1 MAASSTLPLT
11 SPQSHAAYSQAHT
24 HTSPIPISTRPY
36 EKHTHTYLRTLT
48 QTHTYIGTH
57 ESFELLE
64 DPRAEKVDA
73 LVAALGLTKVGWIF
87 AHPPREEGFIFSGLE
102 VMLAAMGQLEA
113 ADGVKETP
121 FVTVRVS
128 LAPAEK
134 VEGEEGKEGGPTAPS
149 VAHFDAFQVSLQCME
164 MVAEGAVEPG
174 EEPGSMHVNESFT
187 AIVEGRAAKTV
198 DNNFFLVNVPV
209 GSEESKL
216 FLSQYPKWNRLD
228 ELPDAKAMAA
238 QLSQAGKA
246 GWRFVDL
253 LGDFHL
259 LLFLAEFLDMSEME
273 VVCASVRDK
282 ESVPLGEGHV
292 ALIRAIAGMD

>member
-1 MAASSTLPLT
+1 
-11 SPQSHAAYSQAHT
+11 
-24 HTSPIPISTRPY
+24 
-36 EKHTHTYLRTLT
+36 
-48 QTHTYIGTH
+48 
-57 ESFELLE
+57 
-64 DPRAEKVDA
+64 
-73 LVAALGLTKVGWIF
+73 
-87 AHPPREEGFIFSGLE
+87 
-102 VMLAAMGQLEA
+102 MLAGMGQLEA

-134 VEGEEGKEGGPTAPS
+134 VEGEEAKEGGPTAPS

-164 MVAEGAVEPG
+164 MVAEGAIEPG
-174 EEPGSMHVNESFT
+174 NEPGSMCVNESFT
-187 AIVEGRAAKTV
+187 AIVEGRAAKTI

-216 FLSQYPKWNRLD
+216 FLPKFPKWNRLD

-259 LLFLAEFLDMSEME
+259 LLFLAEFLEMSEME

-282 ESVPLGEGHV
+282 ENVPLGEGHV

>member
-1 MAASSTLPLT
+1 MIKLSLYNPPPT
-11 SPQSHAAYSQAHT
+11 HT
-24 HTSPIPISTRPY
+24 HT
-36 EKHTHTYLRTLT
+36 
-48 QTHTYIGTH
+48 QTGTH
-57 ESFELLE
+57 EGFELLE
-64 DPRAEKVDA
+64 DPRAEKIDA
-73 LVAALGLTKVGWIF
+73 LAAALGLTKVGWIF
-87 AHPPREEGFIFSGLE
+87 AHPPREEGFVFSGLE
-102 VMLAAMGQLEA
+102 IMQAAMGQLEA

-134 VEGEEGKEGGPTAPS
+134 VEGEEAKEGGATAAPT

-174 EEPGSMHVNESFT
+174 DEPGAMRVNESFT
-187 AIVEGRAAKTV
+187 AIVEGRGAKTV

-209 GSEESKL
+209 GSEESKG
-216 FLSQYPKWNRLD
+216 FLHNFPKWNRLD

-259 LLFLAEFLDMSEME
+259 LLFLTEFLEMSEME

>member
-1 MAASSTLPLT
+1 M
-11 SPQSHAAYSQAHT
+11 Q
-24 HTSPIPISTRPY
+24 
-36 EKHTHTYLRTLT
+36 
-48 QTHTYIGTH
+48 
-57 ESFELLE
+57 
-64 DPRAEKVDA
+64 
-73 LVAALGLTKVGWIF
+73 
-87 AHPPREEGFIFSGLE
+87 
-102 VMLAAMGQLEA
+102 AAMGQLEA

-128 LAPAEK
+128 LAAAEK
-134 VEGEEGKEGGPTAPS
+134 VEGEEAKEGGPT

-174 EEPGSMHVNESFT
+174 DEPGAMRVNESFT
-187 AIVEGRAAKTV
+187 AIVEGRGAKTV

-209 GSEESKL
+209 GSEESKG
-216 FLSQYPKWNRLD
+216 FLHKFPKLNRLD

-259 LLFLAEFLDMSEME
+259 LLFLTEFLEMSEME
-273 VVCASVRDK
+273 VVCASVREK